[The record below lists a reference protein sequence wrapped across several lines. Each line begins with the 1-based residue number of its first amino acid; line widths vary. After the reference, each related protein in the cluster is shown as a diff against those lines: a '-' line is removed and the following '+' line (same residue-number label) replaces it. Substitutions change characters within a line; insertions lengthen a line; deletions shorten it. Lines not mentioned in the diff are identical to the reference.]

1 MLDKLNDLS
10 NLSNLLVHEVD
21 PSAGY
26 ARRSIIIDDGGPGEL
41 GSEDPAAYT
50 EEIPMGKLVYRLNSA
65 SALDLNAP
73 YTVFD
78 VNDEYGDG
86 EEDNP
91 PVGPDGEVDGVVGLT
106 AAYNFAVVFGDKYS
120 TLDLWFT
127 TGEGENDAVAFV
139 RGEVQLKADTI
150 WRANDITDSANK
162 KAVKALLERQGII
175 LLESDEAVLS

>member
-26 ARRSIIIDDGGPGEL
+26 ARRSIIIDDGGDDKENGET
-41 GSEDPAAYT
+41 SADYT

-73 YTVFD
+73 YTAFD
-78 VNDEYGDG
+78 ITDEYGDG
-86 EEDNP
+86 EESNP
-91 PVGPDGEVDGVVGLT
+91 PKGPDGEESGVVGLT

-127 TGEGENDAVAFV
+127 TGDGENDAVAFV

-150 WRANDITDSANK
+150 WRANDIVDDAEK